1 MNFFKFFCLLIFIS
15 ITISCTKEKVKK
27 SVINEKNLD
36 AQVYEAYQKGMDSLE
51 VGDVLFA
58 AKKFNEAE
66 ILFPQSEWAPKSALM
81 AAYSYYTQDYYKDAI
96 AELERFIR
104 VYPYYKDLDYAY
116 YLLAISH
123 YEQIVDEKKDLQSI
137 IDAKK
142 NFSLLI
148 KDYPNTEYALDAEF
162 KLDLINDI
170 LASKE
175 MYLGRYYL
183 QKKKWIPAINR
194 FRTIIDEY
202 DTTIYTEEALHRLVE
217 VYYIIGLKDEAE
229 KYAKL
234 LSYNYQSSKWYEQSY
249 SVLKKKYKKKRKKVK
264 KNKEKNNSILK
275 KFSSLFNW
283 DEQKENRKRI

>member
-162 KLDLINDI
+162 KLDFINDI

-249 SVLKKKYKKKRKKVK
+249 LVFNKKYKKKRKKVK

-275 KFSSLFNW
+275 KFSSLFN
-283 DEQKENRKRI
+283 

>member
-96 AELERFIR
+96 SELERFIR

-148 KDYPNTEYALDAEF
+148 KIYPNTEYALDAEF

-249 SVLKKKYKKKRKKVK
+249 SVFKKKYKKKRKKVK

-275 KFSSLFNW
+275 KFSSLFN
-283 DEQKENRKRI
+283 

>member
-249 SVLKKKYKKKRKKVK
+249 LVFNKKYKKKRKKVK

-275 KFSSLFNW
+275 KFSSLFN
-283 DEQKENRKRI
+283 